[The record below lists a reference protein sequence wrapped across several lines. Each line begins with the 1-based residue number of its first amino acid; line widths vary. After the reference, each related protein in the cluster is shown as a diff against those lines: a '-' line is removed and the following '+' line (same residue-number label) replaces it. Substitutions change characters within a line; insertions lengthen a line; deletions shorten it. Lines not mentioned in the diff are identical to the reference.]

1 MEKNLDS
8 KGRWRNKIVAFR
20 VSPEEAEQI
29 DACVRLSGLSK
40 QDYITKRLTDR
51 QIVVQGNPRVYKAL
65 RNQMAEIYEEL
76 KHLEDNLRVPSGA
89 SYPMIARELCRRC
102 SPETFKNTKLEDNRD
117 YAGLLKRT
125 MDFLYIQRQQ
135 NRLIQTGPDRQYWQ
149 L

>member
-51 QIVVQGNPRVYKAL
+51 EIVVQ
-65 RNQMAEIYEEL
+65 EIQECI
-76 KHLEDNLRVPSGA
+76 KHCEIRWQRF
-89 SYPMIARELCRRC
+89 M
-102 SPETFKNTKLEDNRD
+102 KN
-117 YAGLLKRT
+117 
-125 MDFLYIQRQQ
+125 
-135 NRLIQTGPDRQYWQ
+135 
-149 L
+149 